1 MKATSAQRFCQIVEA
16 HGWSLDQVRGSHQI
30 FIQPGNPI
38 ILTVPVQGNR
48 DLKRGT
54 LGKLIKDSGI
64 DESEL

>member
-1 MKATSAQRFCQIVEA
+1 LKATSGKRFCQILEA
-16 HGWSLDQVRGSHQI
+16 HGWSLDRVRGSHHI
-30 FIQPGNPI
+30 FIQSGNPI
-38 ILTVPVQGNR
+38 ILTVPVHGNH